1 MNSAENQPRWA
12 TFDCYGTLVDWNRGI
27 GDELDRLFGSD
38 SREVALARYYE
49 LEHEVQAAS
58 PAAPYREVLAETLAG
73 VALSIGREL
82 PDDEGNA
89 LGRSLPTWPVF
100 EDVPSA
106 LDEVRRRGWRLA
118 ILSNTDRNYIDASME
133 RIGVPFEL
141 TVVASEIG
149 SYKPAPG
156 HWREFRRM
164 TGADPSRHV
173 HVAASLYHDVEP
185 SRELGIPCVWI
196 NRLGEQVDSGATG
209 EMPDLVSLPDTLD
222 RLVPTG

>member
-58 PAAPYREVLAETLAG
+58 PAAPYREVLAETLVG

-141 TVVASEIG
+141 AVVASEIG